1 MRIIGSGS
9 ALASATRAHTSTLFS
24 FGGRPALLIDV
35 GDGTSHALA
44 RLGLLPAEIPV
55 VVLSHLHPDHAA
67 GLPGY
72 LQQLRLAPP
81 PSTAQTPR
89 LWLPPLAAER
99 LPAALATFGF
109 SEEKLGRL
117 VRRECYGA
125 GSTITLPGDA
135 RLKVLANE
143 HLADSTLLGESFS
156 FQIVHE
162 HRRLYYSA
170 DVAGPRDLERGS
182 MGCDAAIVECTHV
195 GLPDIVDH
203 LGHLRPCVLTHIPP
217 ELEARTTEDAPSGL
231 RWARDGLEFE
241 W

>member
-1 MRIIGSGS
+1 MGQQSGIGPHSGKNIPASLPPRPRQRSRTRRNQSRGYGAGETDRSLSRAVRIIGSGS

-72 LQQLRLAPP
+72 LQQLRLEPP

-143 HLADSTLLGESFS
+143 HLADSTLLGESDHALGTGP
-156 FQIVHE
+156 QIGG
-162 HRRLYYSA
+162 A
-170 DVAGPRDLERGS
+170 ARG
-182 MGCDAAIVECTHV
+182 IT
-195 GLPDIVDH
+195 GLA
-203 LGHLRPCVLTHIPP
+203 L
-217 ELEARTTEDAPSGL
+217 
-231 RWARDGLEFE
+231 
-241 W
+241 